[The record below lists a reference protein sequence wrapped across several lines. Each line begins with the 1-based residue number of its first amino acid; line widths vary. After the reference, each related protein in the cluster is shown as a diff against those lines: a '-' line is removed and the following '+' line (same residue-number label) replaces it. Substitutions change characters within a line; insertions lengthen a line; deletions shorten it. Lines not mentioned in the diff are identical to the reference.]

1 MRFDAKSH
9 QFSTYLSG
17 LAAEGL
23 DFSRDGQWLAYVS
36 YPEAALWRGR
46 MDGSQRLQLTDSS
59 VTVGLPRW
67 SPDGTRIVFCARKP
81 GGAWKIYVVAAAGGT
96 PEPLIPGD
104 GPEIDPTWSADG
116 NSIFYGGDFF
126 YPKNGAVHQVD
137 LTTHRISTL
146 PESQGLY
153 SPRVSPDGR
162 SLVALSTDS
171 RRLMLFRFASQKWE
185 QLALAENIAHPAW
198 SRTGEYVY
206 VNNPVESDT
215 PFYRIRVSDH
225 QVERLCKVNIPR
237 GIATGQFGQWMGLAP
252 DDSQILLHNAS
263 VEEIYA
269 LDVDLP

>member
-1 MRFDAKSH
+1 M
-9 QFSTYLSG
+9 
-17 LAAEGL
+17 
-23 DFSRDGQWLAYVS
+23 
-36 YPEAALWRGR
+36 
-46 MDGSQRLQLTDSS
+46 
-59 VTVGLPRW
+59 
-67 SPDGTRIVFCARKP
+67 
-81 GGAWKIYVVAAAGGT
+81 
-96 PEPLIPGD
+96 
-104 GPEIDPTWSADG
+104 
-116 NSIFYGGDFF
+116 
-126 YPKNGAVHQVD
+126 HQVD

-198 SRTGEYVY
+198 SRTGEHVY
-206 VNNPVESDT
+206 FNNSVESDT
-215 PFYRIRVSDH
+215 PFYRVRLSDH
-225 QVERLCKVNIPR
+225 KVEHQGNVNIPR
-237 GIATGQFGQWMGLAP
+237 GMAAGQFGQWMGLAP